1 MLCPPHGGRR
11 VWSIGVAVH
20 APVFDVTIERLRMN
34 DDHCVDGTD
43 VGEIIRFDVIDHG
56 PDIRVLHVVGELD
69 TLTAPLLQ
77 TRLLEQQ
84 AEVGHVVLDL
94 SDVTFLGSAGLAVLV
109 GAKDDADS
117 RGCRLWLVPGSRI
130 VRRALEAT
138 GLMQL
143 FTTADGVPEALE
155 AAR

>member
-1 MLCPPHGGRR
+1 MNTDQASDFGVGTD
-11 VWSIGVAVH
+11 SI
-20 APVFDVTIERLRMN
+20 DVTN
-34 DDHCVDGTD
+34 
-43 VGEIIRFDVIDHG
+43 VGEIIRFDVVDHG
-56 PDIRVLHVVGELD
+56 PGLQVLHVVGELD

-77 TRLLEQQ
+77 ARLGEQL
-84 AEVGHVVLDL
+84 AGTDRLILDL

-117 RGCRLWLVPGSRI
+117 RGHRLLLVPGSRI

-143 FTTADGVPEALE
+143 FTVAEDVPDAL
-155 AAR
+155 AAIS